1 MDIYI
6 SQTETRIAGQQETGD
21 RGERGR
27 ERERERETERG
38 RERERERDRERE
50 FTCIYIE
57 LNIVPHTHKH
67 LK

>member
-21 RGERGR
+21 RG
-27 ERERERETERG
+27 ERG